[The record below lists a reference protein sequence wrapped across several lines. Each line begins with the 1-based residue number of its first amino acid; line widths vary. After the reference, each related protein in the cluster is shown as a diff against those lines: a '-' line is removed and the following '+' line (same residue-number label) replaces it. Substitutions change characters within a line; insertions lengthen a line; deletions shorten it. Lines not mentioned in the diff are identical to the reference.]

1 MSNEK
6 QNNRLSTVFM
16 FEAEREEEEEEKK
29 KDLFFPL
36 TDIYN

>member
-16 FEAEREEEEEEKK
+16 FEAERGGGGEEERFVFSARGY
-29 KDLFFPL
+29 L
-36 TDIYN
+36 